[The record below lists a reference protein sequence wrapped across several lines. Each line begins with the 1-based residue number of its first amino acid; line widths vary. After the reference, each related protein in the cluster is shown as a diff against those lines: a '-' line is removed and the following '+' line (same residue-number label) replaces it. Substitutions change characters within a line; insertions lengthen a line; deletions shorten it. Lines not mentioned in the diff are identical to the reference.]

1 MSSWT
6 IISKVVIHEDDLD
19 SENSM
24 KKYSIFALL
33 LGIGV
38 SNVYAEWGD
47 LLDYFSD
54 DSEIIKSATS
64 VLTNSEVVDGLKEAL
79 SKGTESAIARL
90 GKQDGF
96 FANKK
101 VKIPMPDSLQ
111 MVEDGLR
118 KIGQDKYAD
127 EFVLTMNRAAE
138 QAVPEAAEIFGS
150 AIRNMSIEDARGIL
164 NGQDDAATK
173 YFRRTS
179 GEKLVNR
186 FLPIVKKSTEQI
198 GVTSNYKQMVDKL
211 GFMSRFIDTESLDVD
226 RYITNKAIDGLF
238 LMVAREE
245 KLIRENPAA
254 RTTDLLKKVFSNN

>member
-1 MSSWT
+1 MLFKH
-6 IISKVVIHEDDLD
+6 I
-19 SENSM
+19 M
-24 KKYSIFALL
+24 KCCSLPVFILCF
-33 LGIGV
+33 GV
-38 SNVYAEWGD
+38 SNAYAGWSD

-54 DSEIIKSATS
+54 NPEITKSASS

-79 SKGTESAIARL
+79 SKGTTSAIASL
-90 GKQDGF
+90 GKPDGF

-111 MVEDGLR
+111 TVEDGLR
-118 KIGQDKYAD
+118 KLGQDKYAD

-138 QAVPEAAEIFGS
+138 QAVPEAAEIFGN
-150 AIRNMSIEDARGIL
+150 AIRSMSIEDAKGIL
-164 NGQDDAATK
+164 NGPDDAATK

-186 FLPIVKKSTEQI
+186 FLPIVEKSTDRV
-198 GVTSNYKQMVDKL
+198 GVTSNYKEMIDKL
-211 GFMSRFIDTESLDVD
+211 GFASKFIDTESLDID
-226 RYITNKAIDGLF
+226 RYVTNKAVDGLF

-254 RTTDLLKKVFSNN
+254 RTTDLLKKVFSSN

>member
-1 MSSWT
+1 M
-6 IISKVVIHEDDLD
+6 IVKNL
-19 SENSM
+19 M
-24 KKYSIFALL
+24 KYYSLSVFILCF
-33 LGIGV
+33 GV
-38 SNVYAEWGD
+38 SNAYAGWGD

-54 DSEIIKSATS
+54 DSEITKSATS

-111 MVEDGLR
+111 TVEDGLR

-150 AIRNMSIEDARGIL
+150 AIRRMSIEDAKGIL
-164 NGQDDAATK
+164 NGPDDAATK

-186 FLPIVKKSTEQI
+186 FLPIVEKSTEKV

-211 GFMSRFIDTESLDVD
+211 GFMSKFIDTDSLDVD

-238 LMVAREE
+238 LMVAKEE

-254 RTTDLLKKVFSNN
+254 RTTELLKKVFSNN